1 MKNKYRSDLSIAKN
15 LGSAASGSSHWWR
28 QRFTAIIMVLITGWL
43 FCFSWSLSGSELTQI
58 IEIIKKPYNIIILAL
73 FTICGFYHASLGMQV
88 IFEDYI
94 HYRPMRVA
102 LVLFIQIISII
113 TVISFLVAVLH
124 IMNL

>member
-28 QRFTAIIMVLITGWL
+28 QRFTAILMVLMTGWL
-43 FCFSWSLSGSELTQI
+43 FYFCWSLSGQELAGMLEVI
-58 IEIIKKPYNIIILAL
+58 RKPINIIILTL
-73 FTICGFYHASLGMQV
+73 FTMCGFYHGSLGMQV
-88 IFEDYI
+88 IIEDYV
-94 HYRPMRVA
+94 HTRCMRVM

-113 TVISFLVAVLH
+113 TAISFLVAVLH